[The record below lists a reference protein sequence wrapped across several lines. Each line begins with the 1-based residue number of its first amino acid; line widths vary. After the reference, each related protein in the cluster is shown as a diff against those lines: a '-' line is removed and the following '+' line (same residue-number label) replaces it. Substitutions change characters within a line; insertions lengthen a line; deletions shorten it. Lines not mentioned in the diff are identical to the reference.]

1 MNSPPNKNLD
11 WAEENGYEYQ
21 AGQVGSSR
29 DHVLGIDRNRL
40 FEIVDIRVE
49 MPSDGEVYSVWQTIV
64 VIPTA
69 GLNFVGIKGLEL
81 KLAANAPLDDQR
93 LLEAF
98 NNNYFLFGGG
108 VRRALAASPQSTD
121 EPVPSPAEMASICK
135 PSVLRFLATAVTGS
149 IEVRKGCLTMRA
161 PQTRIIGPGV
171 SDTILEGRERQS
183 LLTVANDLLEVL
195 ANAAGEAP
203 LPGLTVENNF
213 RPAELLGSVLGG
225 VLGFVLGGFVGLL
238 SLFLLDEKQLLLV
251 PGLALGGAALGCFL
265 GKTVWAFPG
274 GVGDPTDRL
283 TPPRV
288 G

>member
-1 MNSPPNKNLD
+1 M
-11 WAEENGYEYQ
+11 
-21 AGQVGSSR
+21 
-29 DHVLGIDRNRL
+29 
-40 FEIVDIRVE
+40 
-49 MPSDGEVYSVWQTIV
+49 
-64 VIPTA
+64 IPTA
-69 GLNFVGIKGLEL
+69 GLNLPSFDLVSRREAGALSFVGIKGLEL
-81 KLAANAPLDDQR
+81 KLAATAPLDDQR

-171 SDTILEGRERQS
+171 SDTILEGRERES
-183 LLTVANDLLEVL
+183 LLSVANDLLDVL
-195 ANAAGEAP
+195 ANAVSEAP

-238 SLFLLDEKQLLLV
+238 SLFLLDEKHLLLV

-265 GKTVWAFPG
+265 GKTVWGFPWRRRR
-274 GVGDPTDRL
+274 PDR
-283 TPPRV
+283 PPQAAPCR
-288 G
+288 